1 MNHND
6 FGAAVAIWSDTL
18 LIGAPKADNAHQTYA
33 DHYGRTPNPS
43 TKVQQGYGRPNEKGF
58 HGRGIVYQYM
68 INVTSGYWDLI
79 ERMQAKDKQALD
91 QFGTSIAIDQ
101 DYLVIGAPGEDIKSR
116 TTGILKWGI

>member
-1 MNHND
+1 
-6 FGAAVAIWSDTL
+6 
-18 LIGAPKADNAHQTYA
+18 
-33 DHYGRTPNPS
+33 
-43 TKVQQGYGRPNEKGF
+43 
-58 HGRGIVYQYM
+58 M

-116 TTGILKWGI
+116 TTWDFEMGDLDILLINIYNYGSGMNLQCATDIVMFHKFDKNIEKQVIGRGQRFGRKGSLNIHYLLNKNEISII